1 MCAVPRDYTHLYYH
15 YLAVK
20 CMVIDVSF
28 ILQQL
33 KMFLRGKWQ
42 LCTTLDS
49 SFLCHLKHDVI
60 LVTNDVKALLERV
73 TKEELESHIK
83 MPQGFQEFQLL
94 YLE

>member
-60 LVTNDVKALLERV
+60 LVTNDVKALLESYEGGAG
-73 TKEELESHIK
+73 KSH
-83 MPQGFQEFQLL
+83 
-94 YLE
+94 

>member
-60 LVTNDVKALLERV
+60 LVTNDVKALLE
-73 TKEELESHIK
+73 SHIK

>member
-60 LVTNDVKALLERV
+60 LVTNDVKALLESYERGAG
-73 TKEELESHIK
+73 KSH
-83 MPQGFQEFQLL
+83 
-94 YLE
+94 